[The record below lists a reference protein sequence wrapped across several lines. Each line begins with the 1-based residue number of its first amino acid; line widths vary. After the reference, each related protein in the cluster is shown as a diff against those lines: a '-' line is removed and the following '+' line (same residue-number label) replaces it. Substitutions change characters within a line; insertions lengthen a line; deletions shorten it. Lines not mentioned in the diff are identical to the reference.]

1 MKPNCGLS
9 RRLWKQSVPFS
20 RPSMSTTALRPY
32 SLLPN
37 AMSSCGPVKS
47 ILRLSPALSRSLYGS
62 APCLFV
68 RLSEDGGV
76 FTALSPARR
85 RFLLLVVALAV
96 ATAAVV
102 AAVVVRRA
110 TDTLDPVPQGSPG
123 PVLVVPGYGGSLRS
137 LDPLVAR
144 LREQGRDTSVVPLA
158 GDGTGD
164 LEVQA
169 QVLADAAQAALA
181 RSGAESV
188 DVVGYSTGGV
198 VARLW
203 VRDFGGAEI
212 ARRVLTIGSPHHGTN
227 VAEVASEVVPGLC
240 TGACEQ
246 LEPDS
251 DLLRA
256 LNAGDETPDG
266 PRFVSIWTS
275 ADELVTPPESAE
287 LDGALNIAVQ
297 DMCPASRVSHRG
309 LPSDPVV
316 LDTIVLELGVA
327 PPAVPPRPDCSG
339 S

>member
-1 MKPNCGLS
+1 M
-9 RRLWKQSVPFS
+9 
-20 RPSMSTTALRPY
+20 
-32 SLLPN
+32 
-37 AMSSCGPVKS
+37 
-47 ILRLSPALSRSLYGS
+47 
-62 APCLFV
+62 
-68 RLSEDGGV
+68 GGV
-76 FTALSPARR
+76 LSALSPARR
-85 RFLLLVVALAV
+85 RFVLLVVA
-96 ATAAVV
+96 AAV
-102 AAVVVRRA
+102 AAVVVTAVVVGRA
-110 TDTLDPVPQGSPG
+110 LDTVDPVPQGTPG
-123 PVLVVPGYGGSLRS
+123 PVLLVPGYGGSLRA
-137 LDPLVAR
+137 LDPLRAR
-144 LREQGRDTSVVPLA
+144 LRDEGRDASVVPLA

-169 QVLADAAQAALA
+169 QVLADAAQTTLE
-181 RSGAESV
+181 RTGAESV

-275 ADELVTPPESAE
+275 ADELVTPPDSSR

-327 PPAVPPRPDCSG
+327 LPAVPPRPDCSG

>member
-1 MKPNCGLS
+1 MFP
-9 RRLWKQSVPFS
+9 
-20 RPSMSTTALRPY
+20 
-32 SLLPN
+32 
-37 AMSSCGPVKS
+37 
-47 ILRLSPALSRSLYGS
+47 
-62 APCLFV
+62 
-68 RLSEDGGV
+68 
-76 FTALSPARR
+76 ALSPARR

-110 TDTLDPVPQGSPG
+110 TDTVDPVPQGTPG
-123 PVLVVPGYGGSLRS
+123 PVLLVPGYGGSLRA
-137 LDPLVAR
+137 LDPLRAR
-144 LREQGRDTSVVPLA
+144 LRDEGRDASVVPLA

-169 QVLADAAQAALA
+169 QVLADAAQATLE
-181 RSGAESV
+181 RTGAESV
-188 DVVGYSTGGV
+188 DVIGYSSGGV

-203 VRDFGGAEI
+203 VRDFGGAEV
-212 ARRVLTIGSPHHGTN
+212 ARRVLTIGSPHHGTS
-227 VAEVASEVVPGLC
+227 VAELASGVVPGLC

-266 PRFVSIWTS
+266 PRFVSIWTTT
-275 ADELVTPPESAE
+275 DELVTPPDSSR
-287 LDGALNIAVQ
+287 LDGALNLTVQ
-297 DMCPASRVSHRG
+297 DMCPASRVSHLG

-316 LDTIVLELGVA
+316 LDTVVIELGVA
-327 PPAVPPRPDCSG
+327 SPAVPPSPDCSG